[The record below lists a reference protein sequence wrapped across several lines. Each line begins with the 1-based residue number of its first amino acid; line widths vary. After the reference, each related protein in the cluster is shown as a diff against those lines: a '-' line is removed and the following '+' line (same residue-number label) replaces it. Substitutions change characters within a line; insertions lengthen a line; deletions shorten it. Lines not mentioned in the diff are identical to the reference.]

1 MTGLDEAR
9 KFYEDCG
16 RAMLHDRFP
25 DYEGR
30 IAVGLAGHG
39 SQCFGY
45 DDALSRD
52 HDFAPGF
59 CLWLT
64 DADDARIGAALAQAY
79 RALPAPDPA
88 ARSVQCENTC
98 GVRRTLFFYSRY
110 TGSEGLPEGNLH
122 WLSIP
127 SWALAEAT
135 NGAVFRDDLGEFTRM
150 REVLLHGMPEDVR
163 LKKLAARCAS
173 MAQSG
178 QYNYTRCLAH
188 GEEGAAMLAAA
199 EFVSSAAD
207 AAYLLNRRHKPYYKW
222 ALRGMETLPVLGALR
237 DALTFLLTGDND
249 AAGQKTKAGVI
260 EDVSAAVIG
269 ELKNQKLTDGAWDYL
284 EPHAYEIQARIG
296 DPALCAMPIMEG

>member
-1 MTGLDEAR
+1 MPAEA
-9 KFYEDCG
+9 KEWS
-16 RAMLHDRFP
+16 RASKKSMLHDRFP

-88 ARSVQCENTC
+88 ARSVQGENTS

-110 TGSEGLPEGNLH
+110 TGSQGLPEGNLH

-173 MAQSG
+173 MSRFAVINLYHQPAEKSMYPHG
-178 QYNYTRCLAH
+178 GGRGRPLPKKPRDANLRCRYTR
-188 GEEGAAMLAAA
+188 
-199 EFVSSAAD
+199 
-207 AAYLLNRRHKPYYKW
+207 RRP
-222 ALRGMETLPVLGALR
+222 
-237 DALTFLLTGDND
+237 
-249 AAGQKTKAGVI
+249 
-260 EDVSAAVIG
+260 
-269 ELKNQKLTDGAWDYL
+269 
-284 EPHAYEIQARIG
+284 AR
-296 DPALCAMPIMEG
+296 PRSRPPPRW